1 MTYFFIPKHHL
12 ESFTYLKST
21 LSLFLALTYI
31 LKVLNS
37 PQITPKKLLIHL
49 EVMTA
54 LRQQIVSLVCTY
66 QISIAPVL
74 DSKELASWVWTEQK
88 IYLAFEESGQL
99 NPIWNRTG
107 ATPFQDSPGQDM
119 KR

>member
-1 MTYFFIPKHHL
+1 MASKQASGTFDNDFFFHAQASPRVFYIFKAYIFAF
-12 ESFTYLKST
+12 SCSNIYLKD
-21 LSLFLALTYI
+21 

-54 LRQQIVSLVCTY
+54 LRQQIVSLVCTN

-74 DSKELASWVWTEQK
+74 DSKELAS
-88 IYLAFEESGQL
+88 
-99 NPIWNRTG
+99 
-107 ATPFQDSPGQDM
+107 
-119 KR
+119 